1 MYRLFFCNRGK
12 TGGYYADSVL
22 FFPSS
27 VPYNRSKEE
36 EEEDTMT
43 ARERIL
49 ALRLL
54 EKQERQPVYA
64 AGIGIRVEMVKKDSG
79 KKEEKHV

>member
-1 MYRLFFCNRGK
+1 MYRLFFCNCGK

-27 VPYNRSKEE
+27 VPYNRSK

-79 KKEEKHV
+79 KKEEKYV

>member
-1 MYRLFFCNRGK
+1 
-12 TGGYYADSVL
+12 
-22 FFPSS
+22 
-27 VPYNRSKEE
+27 
-36 EEEDTMT
+36 MT